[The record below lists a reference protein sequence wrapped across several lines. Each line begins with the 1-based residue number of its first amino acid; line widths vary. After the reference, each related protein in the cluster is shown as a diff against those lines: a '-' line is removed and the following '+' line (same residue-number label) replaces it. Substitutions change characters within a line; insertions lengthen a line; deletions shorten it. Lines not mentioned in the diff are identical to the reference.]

1 MTETILD
8 KLSKYH
14 IEWLKMVRSLG
25 GDAYSEDVVQDM
37 YLKVYN
43 NNNILNHK
51 GQVNKYYVYLALKSV
66 LLDYFRKRSKQNN
79 VNIDDHSY
87 IKESNDV
94 EREEA
99 YHKLTLKIDEQVN
112 NWHWYDKDLFEL
124 YRHSGLSIRKIADET
139 TISWVSIFHTLKDC
153 KGKIKEELA
162 EDYKKFKEE
171 NYE

>member
-8 KLSKYH
+8 KLSEYH

-66 LLDYFRKRSKQNN
+66 LLDYFRKRSKQN
-79 VNIDDHSY
+79 
-87 IKESNDV
+87 KQM
-94 EREEA
+94 
-99 YHKLTLKIDEQVN
+99 KQM
-112 NWHWYDKDLFEL
+112 
-124 YRHSGLSIRKIADET
+124 
-139 TISWVSIFHTLKDC
+139 
-153 KGKIKEELA
+153 
-162 EDYKKFKEE
+162 KKKQKKQRMKMNMF
-171 NYE
+171 

>member
-1 MTETILD
+1 MD
-8 KLSKYH
+8 KNGQ
-14 IEWLKMVRSLG
+14 VLG

-37 YLKVYN
+37 YIKVYN
-43 NNNILNHK
+43 NKNILNHK
-51 GQVNKYYVYLALKSV
+51 GEINKYYVYLALKSV

-87 IKESNDV
+87 IQETNGI

-124 YRHSGLSIRKIADET
+124 YRRSGLSIRKIADET

-153 KGKIKEELA
+153 KGKIREELA